1 MNLSTILISLSAT
14 FLLSTCADKK
24 NSNSENDDVYILVSI
39 KQGMTNS
46 SDNNGELSMNQS
58 YSFSDDGNFI
68 KSQTSKRNTLELFGV
83 GTYANE
89 KTEEGISY
97 YLNYKEHNGIVGS
110 CSGNNQEE
118 LLLRK
123 DGKLQNSWMMCDG
136 PFLVYEKIE

>member
-58 YSFSDDGNFI
+58 YSFSDDGSFI
-68 KSQTSKRNTLELFGV
+68 KSQTSKSNILELFGV
-83 GTYANE
+83 GTYTNE
-89 KTEEGISY
+89 KTEEGIFY